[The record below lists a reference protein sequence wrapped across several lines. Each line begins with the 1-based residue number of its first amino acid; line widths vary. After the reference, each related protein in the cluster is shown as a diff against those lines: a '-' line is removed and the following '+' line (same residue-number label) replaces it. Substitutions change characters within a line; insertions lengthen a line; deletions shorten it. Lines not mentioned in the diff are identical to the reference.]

1 VRQLEVMSVSDDGNH
16 ILLAASEDAARATH
30 QLRISNR
37 LVQAINGELDAD
49 EEHRESELSPAE
61 IQRRLRAGDSVEQ
74 VAKAARIPVSR
85 IMIYATPVISE
96 RARII
101 DQARSAR
108 LRKPRGPESTAS
120 MGSVVTKRLTE
131 IAGLRPETVEW
142 RTRRREDGAWVVE
155 MSYAA
160 KGGSRKAMWLWRPNG
175 RELTA
180 LNALGTRMGAQDAAT
195 VPRAK
200 RAARAPKPR
209 TPATRK
215 AAPAAAKPKPAAKRT
230 AAAKPAAPKRTVK
243 SAAVKPAR
251 PKPAATSNAATASR
265 SKPVKRPRPEPRP
278 APQLEP
284 PEKKN
289 GRVPIPSWDSV
300 LLGVASPTRGRRKS

>member
-1 VRQLEVMSVSDDGNH
+1 MRQLEVLSVSDDGNH

-30 QLRISNR
+30 QLRIDNR
-37 LVQAINGELDAD
+37 LVQAINGELDTD

-101 DQARSAR
+101 DQARAAR
-108 LRKPRGPESTAS
+108 VRKPRGPESTAS
-120 MGSVVTKRLTE
+120 LGSVVTKRLTE

-142 RTRRREDGAWVVE
+142 RTKRREDGAWVVE
-155 MSYAA
+155 MSYSA
-160 KGGSRKAMWLWRPNG
+160 KGGSRTAMWLWRPSD

-180 LNALGTRMGAQDAAT
+180 LNALGTRMGAQEPPAA
-195 VPRAK
+195 PARK
-200 RAARAPKPR
+200 RTAPAASPAPAPKPR
-209 TPATRK
+209 TPAARK
-215 AAPAAAKPKPAAKRT
+215 PATTAKPAAKRAT
-230 AAAKPAAPKRTVK
+230 AKRAAAVPVPAKRATKAAAPMKK
-243 SAAVKPAR
+243 APAR
-251 PKPAATSNAATASR
+251 KAA
-265 SKPVKRPRPEPRP
+265 KRPRPEPRP
-278 APQLEP
+278 APMLEP
-284 PEKKN
+284 VEKKN
-289 GRVPIPSWDSV
+289 GRVPVPSWDSV